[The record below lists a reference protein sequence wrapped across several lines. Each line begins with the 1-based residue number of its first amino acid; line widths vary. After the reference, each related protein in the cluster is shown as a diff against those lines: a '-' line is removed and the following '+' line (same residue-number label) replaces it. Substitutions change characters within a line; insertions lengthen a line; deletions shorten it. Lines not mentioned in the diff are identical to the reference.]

1 MGVHLTLKK
10 LMEHLL
16 SGKWGHRILLFNQTY
31 LDKWFSEIDLTSREL
46 EKLSVTKKLIK
57 LYIFKSSG
65 WRYTFGEIR
74 SKTLPASV
82 LVKFVVCSGIQDHL
96 LY

>member
-1 MGVHLTLKK
+1 MNMGVHLTLKK

-46 EKLSVTKKLIK
+46 EQLSVT
-57 LYIFKSSG
+57 
-65 WRYTFGEIR
+65 TN
-74 SKTLPASV
+74 
-82 LVKFVVCSGIQDHL
+82 
-96 LY
+96 